1 VAIVIQSR
9 GRDELVWRDEA
20 WRRNHFTA
28 YMTAKAKARL
38 TGRIYRLVD
47 HDGVV
52 LQQFSTG
59 APFPHNPEDR
69 PTLKKP
75 RSEH

>member
-9 GRDELVWRDEA
+9 ASDELIWRDEV

-38 TGRIYRLVD
+38 TGRVYRLLD
-47 HDGVV
+47 QNGVV
-52 LQQFSTG
+52 LEQVR
-59 APFPHNPEDR
+59 HR
-69 PTLKKP
+69 PSSPSK
-75 RSEH
+75 

>member
-9 GRDELVWRDEA
+9 AFDELIWRDEV

-38 TGRIYRLVD
+38 TGRVYRLLD
-47 HDGVV
+47 QNGVV
-52 LQQFSTG
+52 LEQVR
-59 APFPHNPEDR
+59 HR
-69 PTLKKP
+69 PSSPSK
-75 RSEH
+75 